1 MSPARRSKLRIAG
14 ACASCLLVAGYV
26 QAQQSQQPATQH
38 QFGQQDAS
46 ERGPNRSD
54 SQQHTTNFRGPDA
67 SGSTA
72 SGAAQSVDN
81 YLANCL
87 QIKNNA
93 AIKIN
98 EFAEGRAQNPQVKQF
113 AEKITQDHQQLAQ
126 RLSQLTSNRATATA
140 QNTQAAMAGNANNN
154 AALNQLLQ
162 IDRQITDKCTSM
174 AEEKLGQKSG
184 AEFDKCY
191 VSAQIGSHMQMLAA
205 LEVIS
210 QQTNGQLQQTARDA
224 KSTVEKHLQQ
234 AEQLMKKLDDS
245 DRTSRQ
251 ARS

>member
-1 MSPARRSKLRIAG
+1 MSPARRSELRIAV

-26 QAQQSQQPATQH
+26 QAQQNQQPRTQQ
-38 QFGQQDAS
+38 QFGQQEATQS
-46 ERGPNRSD
+46 GPNLID
-54 SQQHTTNFRGPDA
+54 GQQHTTNFRGPDA
-67 SGSTA
+67 AGSTA

-98 EFAEGRAQNPQVKQF
+98 EFAEGRAQNPQVKQL
-113 AEKITQDHQQLAQ
+113 AEQITQDHQQLAQ
-126 RLSQLTSNRATATA
+126 RLSQLTSNRATAPA
-140 QNTQAAMAGNANNN
+140 QGTQAAMAGNN

-210 QQTNGQLQQTARDA
+210 EQTNGQLQQTARDA

-234 AEQLMKKLDDS
+234 AEKLMKQLDDS